1 MSGRGLAGRLLGIIP
16 LMLGISLVLFLVI
29 HLAPGGPLDVYA
41 DNPSVTPAALKRIEI
56 AYGLDR
62 PWPEQYLKWLRAM
75 ATGDWGYSI
84 RTGRPV
90 LTEIAE
96 RLGPTLEL
104 GLVAMSIAFV
114 AAVALGVAAA
124 ADAGRGIDRAVA
136 ILTLGGLSIPV
147 FWLGLVLQYLLSVR
161 LGWLP
166 SAGLQT
172 IGGSSF
178 GDKAAHLVMPAAVL
192 AFATAAGWTRYLRS
206 GMIDALRQDYVR
218 TAYAKGLSTRRVLFA
233 HALRNAIVPAIS
245 IIALDLAG
253 LISGAVITEAV
264 FAWPGIGSLFVQSM
278 DGRDYPVLMGV
289 LMMGSAAVILANI
302 LADLLQALLDP
313 RLRNA

>member
-1 MSGRGLAGRLLGIIP
+1 MSGRGLIGRLIGTVP
-16 LMLGISLVLFLVI
+16 LLIGISLILFAVI

-41 DNPSVTPAALKRIEI
+41 DNPSVTPAALKRLEI

-62 PWPEQYLKWLRAM
+62 PLPVQYWKWLT
-75 ATGDWGYSI
+75 ATASGDWGYSI

-90 LTEIAE
+90 LKEIAE
-96 RLGPTLEL
+96 RLGPTMQL
-104 GLVAMSIAFV
+104 GLVAMSIAFA
-114 AAVALGVAAA
+114 AAVALGVLAAYH
-124 ADAGRGIDRAVA
+124 AGRGVDRAIA
-136 ILTLGGLSIPV
+136 IVTLGGLSIPI
-147 FWLGLVLQYLLSVR
+147 FWLGLVLQYILSVR

-166 SAGLQT
+166 SAGLEA

-178 GDKAAHLVMPAAVL
+178 GDRVAHLIMPASVL
-192 AFATAAGWTRYLRS
+192 AFSTGAGWTRYLRA
-206 GMIDALRQDYVR
+206 GMIDALAQDYVR
-218 TAYAKGLSTRRVLFA
+218 TAYAKGLATRTVLFR

-264 FAWPGIGSLFVQSM
+264 FAWPGIGSLFVESM

-289 LMMGSAAVILANI
+289 LIMGSAAVIVANI

-313 RLRNA
+313 RLRNG

>member
-1 MSGRGLAGRLLGIIP
+1 MSGRGLIGRLIGTIP
-16 LMLGISLVLFLVI
+16 LLIGISLVLFAVI

-41 DNPSVTPAALKRIEI
+41 DNPSVTPAALKRLEI

-62 PWPEQYLKWLRAM
+62 PLPVQYWKWLT
-75 ATGDWGYSI
+75 ATASGDWGYSI

-90 LTEIAE
+90 LREIAE
-96 RLGPTLEL
+96 RIGPTLQL

-114 AAVALGVAAA
+114 AAVTLGVLAAHN
-124 ADAGRGIDRAVA
+124 AGRRADRLIAVV
-136 ILTLGGLSIPV
+136 TLGGLSIPI
-147 FWLGLVLQYLLSVR
+147 FWLGLVLQYVLSVR

-166 SAGLQT
+166 SAGLEA

-178 GDKAAHLVMPAAVL
+178 GDKVAHLVMPASVL
-192 AFATAAGWTRYLRS
+192 AFATGAGWTRYIRA
-206 GMIDALRQDYVR
+206 GMIDALGQDYVR
-218 TAYAKGLSTRRVLFA
+218 TAYAKGLATRTVLFR

-264 FAWPGIGSLFVQSM
+264 FAWPGIGSLFVESM

-289 LMMGSAAVILANI
+289 LIMGSAAVILANI

-313 RLRNA
+313 RLRNG

>member
-1 MSGRGLAGRLLGIIP
+1 MSGRGLAGRLLGTVP
-16 LMLGISLVLFLVI
+16 LLFGISLVLFLVI
-29 HLAPGGPLDVYA
+29 HLAPGGPLDVYG

-62 PWPEQYLKWLRAM
+62 PWPEQYLRWAAAMLR
-75 ATGDWGYSI
+75 GDWGYSI

-90 LTEIAE
+90 LREIVE
-96 RLGPTLEL
+96 RLGPTLQL
-104 GLVAMSIAFV
+104 GLVAMGVAFV
-114 AAVALGVAAA
+114 VSVGMGVLAAA
-124 ADAGRGIDRAVA
+124 TRGRLPDRLVGAV
-136 ILTLGGLSIPV
+136 TLGGLSMPV
-147 FWLGLVLQYLLSVR
+147 FWLGLVLQYLFSVR

-166 SAGLQT
+166 SAGLEA

-178 GDKAAHLVMPAAVL
+178 GDRVAHLAMPAGVL
-192 AFATAAGWTRYLRS
+192 AFSTAAGWTRYLRA
-206 GMIDALRQDYVR
+206 GTIDALAQDYVR
-218 TAYAKGLSTRRVLFA
+218 TAYAKGLSTRAVLFR

-264 FAWPGIGSLFVQSM
+264 FAWPGVGSLFVESM

-289 LMMGSAAVILANI
+289 LMMGSTAVILANI
-302 LADLLQALLDP
+302 AADLLQALLDP
-313 RLRNA
+313 RLRG